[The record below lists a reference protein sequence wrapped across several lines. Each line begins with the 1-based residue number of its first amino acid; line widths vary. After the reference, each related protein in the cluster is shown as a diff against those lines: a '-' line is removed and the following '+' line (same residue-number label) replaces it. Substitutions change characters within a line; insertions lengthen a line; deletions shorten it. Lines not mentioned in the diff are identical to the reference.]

1 MLLKSCVAVLI
12 TDVGKL
18 EFHLFPVSIICKTM
32 CIQIN
37 WYSHVHLCSV
47 MKLNGLGTGHGSCFV
62 FPIQGSSMSNM
73 HLSADTIIWSV

>member
-18 EFHLFPVSIICKTM
+18 EFQLFPVSIICKTVYSNKLVFP
-32 CIQIN
+32 CALVQCDETWA
-37 WYSHVHLCSV
+37 WYRHE
-47 MKLNGLGTGHGSCFV
+47 SCFV

-73 HLSADTIIWSV
+73 HLSADTIFWSV